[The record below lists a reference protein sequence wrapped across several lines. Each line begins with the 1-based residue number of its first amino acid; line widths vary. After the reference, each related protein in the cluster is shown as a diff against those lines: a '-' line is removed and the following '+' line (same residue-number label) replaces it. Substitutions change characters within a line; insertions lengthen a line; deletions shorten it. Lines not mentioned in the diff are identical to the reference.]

1 MIHSDNI
8 ELASRC
14 YALGV
19 MNGEIDKDPEKFL
32 TIKKSYAAG
41 ASFFS
46 PNMHSINERPI
57 KNSEIIVEL
66 EYPKEKCKDHM
77 IIMYKDEGDF
87 IPNITRWCYV
97 NEIFL

>member
-19 MNGEIDKDPEKFL
+19 MNGEIEENPEKFL
-32 TIKKSYAAG
+32 TIKNSYIAG

-46 PNMHSINERPI
+46 PKMHFVDELPI
-57 KNSEIIVEL
+57 KDSEILVE
-66 EYPKEKCKDHM
+66 YTRGNHKDYM
-77 IIMYKDEGDF
+77 LIAYKNESDL
-87 IPNITRWCYV
+87 IPNTIRWFYI
-97 NEIFL
+97 NDLIK

>member
-19 MNGEIDKDPEKFL
+19 MNGEIKEDPDKFL

-46 PNMHSINERPI
+46 PRMHFVDELPI
-57 KNSEIIVEL
+57 KDSEILVE
-66 EYPKEKCKDHM
+66 YTRGNHKDHM
-77 IIMYKDEGDF
+77 LITYKNESDL
-87 IPNITRWCYV
+87 IPNTVRWCYI
-97 NEIFL
+97 NEVFL